1 MHRSEIF
8 PLTSAQGHLRTSPS
22 GLLCQLPPAADMP
35 RIRLMPE
42 KCHFQTHLQRS
53 TYSALMPAARMILPH
68 FSVCSAMKLANSEG
82 ALAKGSRA
90 DFGKARLERRV
101 SERRI
106 HVTIES
112 RDDVVWRLR
121 RCADAGPTDR
131 FVTCHG
137 VADRRDVRQHGDT
150 EDRKARAIRRASA
163 NASRSSSRR
172 FSFSS
177 VARMLIPETRAI
189 AYHGVISAG
198 FRRNRFG
205 IKLEITSPSIS
216 NHSRRGTRTDHALIS
231 RRPSR

>member
-1 MHRSEIF
+1 MCEKYR
-8 PLTSAQGHLRTSPS
+8 LR
-22 GLLCQLPPAADMP
+22 
-35 RIRLMPE
+35 
-42 KCHFQTHLQRS
+42 THLQRLLRLDAGGADDLAPLFGVLS
-53 TYSALMPAARMILPH
+53 NETGELGGRAR
-68 FSVCSAMKLANSEG
+68 
-82 ALAKGSRA
+82 KGSRA

-216 NHSRRGTRTDHALIS
+216 NHSRRGTRT
-231 RRPSR
+231 